1 VRGRVDGEA
10 GEGSYTEGVIRAT
23 FALLLALSL
32 TALAAASLPD
42 RVWFSP
48 GPGTIDFI
56 RLFERPEEWAHT
68 RQLFSVF
75 KFYQQHTHVGGSPI
89 VGPNSYEA
97 LTRAGVFRTLGQWG
111 KKIAL
116 ESWAV
121 KEFYCTPDAS
131 GMAAAVADTVKAVR
145 AVEASGGTVAYLAM
159 DEPFVSGRDPVCGGP
174 ALEPT
179 ADRVATY
186 MRGVQ
191 GVLPAVKIGWI
202 EAYPFSSA
210 AAIES
215 ALGLLTARGVP
226 PAFFHLDVDVR
237 GMRPDRDD
245 FARDVTRLRAVCRDR
260 NIPFGYIIWGY
271 NGDSDTLYSLDADRQ
286 AGLLADTLRGDDLPE
301 HLVFQSWA
309 VSSTGLLIT
318 PSNLPE
324 DRLYTHTRILWSVL
338 RRLGGQTGPSSGTAV
353 IRR

>member
-1 VRGRVDGEA
+1 
-10 GEGSYTEGVIRAT
+10 VIRAIVS
-23 FALLLALSL
+23 LLLALSL
-32 TALAAASLPD
+32 TAFVTAQTPAD

-68 RQLFSVF
+68 REVFSVF
-75 KFYQQHTHVGGSPI
+75 KFYQQHTHAGGSPV

-97 LTRAGVFRTLGQWG
+97 LARAGVFRTLGQWG
-111 KKIAL
+111 KKIAI

-131 GMAAAVADTVKAVR
+131 GMALAVADTVRAVR
-145 AVEASGGTVAYLAM
+145 AVEAGGGAVTYLAM
-159 DEPFVSGRDPVCGGP
+159 DEPFVSGREPVCNGP

-191 GVLPAVKIGWI
+191 AVFPAVKIGWI

-215 ALGLLTARGVP
+215 ALILLTERGVP
-226 PAFFHLDVDVR
+226 PAFLHLDVDVR
-237 GMRPDRDD
+237 GLRLDRDD
-245 FARDVTRLRAVCRDR
+245 FTRDVGRLRAFCRDR
-260 NIPFGYIIWGY
+260 NIPFGFVIWGY
-271 NGDSDTLYSLDADRQ
+271 NGDSDTLYAFDADRQ
-286 AGLLADTLRGDDLPE
+286 AGLLADTFPWDAMPE

-309 VSSTGLLIT
+309 VSSTGQLIT

-324 DRLYTHTRILWSVL
+324 DRLYSHTRIMWSIL
-338 RRLGGQTGPSSGTAV
+338 RRLKGQTGPSTGTAV

>member
-1 VRGRVDGEA
+1 VN
-10 GEGSYTEGVIRAT
+10 RAIVS
-23 FALLLALSL
+23 LLLALSL
-32 TALAAASLPD
+32 TAVAAAQEPSD
-42 RVWFSP
+42 RVWFAP

-68 RQLFSVF
+68 REVFSVF
-75 KFYQQHTHVGGSPI
+75 KFYQQHTHAGGSPV

-97 LTRAGVFRTLGQWG
+97 LARAGVFRTLGQWG
-111 KKIAL
+111 KKIAI

-131 GMAAAVADTVKAVR
+131 GMALAVADTVRAVR
-145 AVEASGGTVAYLAM
+145 AVEAGGGAVTYLAM
-159 DEPFVSGRDPVCGGP
+159 DEPFVSGREPVCNGP

-191 GVLPAVKIGWI
+191 AVFPAVKIGWI

-215 ALGLLTARGVP
+215 ALILLTERGVP
-226 PAFFHLDVDVR
+226 PAFLHLDVDVR
-237 GMRPDRDD
+237 GLRPDRDD
-245 FARDVTRLRAVCRDR
+245 FTRDVGRLRAFCRDR
-260 NIPFGYIIWGY
+260 NIPFGFVIWGY
-271 NGDSDTLYSLDADRQ
+271 NGDSDTLYAFDADRQ
-286 AGLLADTLRGDDLPE
+286 AGLLADTFRWDAMPE

-309 VSSTGLLIT
+309 VSSTGQLIT

-324 DRLYTHTRILWSVL
+324 DRLYSHTRIMWSIL
-338 RRLGGQTGPSSGTAV
+338 RRLKGQTGPSTGTAV
-353 IRR
+353 VRR